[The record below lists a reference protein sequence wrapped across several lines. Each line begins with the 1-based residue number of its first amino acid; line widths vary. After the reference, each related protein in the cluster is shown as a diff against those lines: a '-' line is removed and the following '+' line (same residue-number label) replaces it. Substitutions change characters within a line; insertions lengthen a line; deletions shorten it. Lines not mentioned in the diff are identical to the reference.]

1 LAERVSEIKRRKPWN
16 RMQSAGRRALPA
28 LRTAI
33 GGGVGQGERG
43 TLAGLRGYDDLVVDD
58 RLLEPGE
65 ESPRL

>member
-1 LAERVSEIKRRKPWN
+1 
-16 RMQSAGRRALPA
+16 MQSAGRGALPA

-43 TLAGLRGYDDLVVDD
+43 TLAGLRGYGDVVVHD